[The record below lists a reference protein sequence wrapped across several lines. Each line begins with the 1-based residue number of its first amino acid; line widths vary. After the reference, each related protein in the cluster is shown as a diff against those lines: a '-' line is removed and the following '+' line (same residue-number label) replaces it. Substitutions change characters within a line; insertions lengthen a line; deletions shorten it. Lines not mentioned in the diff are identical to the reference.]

1 MCSSKSTS
9 RAAARDARAARRA
22 LHALRPIR
30 PLPLR
35 KGFKKV
41 HPVTECSNPQRRK
54 LEEAKRNGSQEHS
67 QNLNVSSN
75 SCRKLKF

>member
-1 MCSSKSTS
+1 MCSSNST
-9 RAAARDARAARRA
+9 AVCARDARAARRA

-54 LEEAKRNGSQEHS
+54 LEEAKRNGSQQHS